1 MLDLNKIITIKN
13 LRKEQPFYEFQVRV
27 DRTSPLGNPFVMHE
41 ESERDQV
48 CDQYEKYFNEQ
59 IKDKNSAFVQELRR
73 LYKILKKHNKLQLY
87 CWCAPKRCHAETI
100 KKFLLSYYVNEK
112 SSKEQGFTLTVK
124 TVNVP
129 IIKGSVLS
137 KTTNSSVELVV
148 QQVNCLG
155 VMSAGLAKYIRND
168 ITDEKF
174 ENYKQLCL
182 KTPAKDLLGKVLLI
196 PSKSVK
202 NRIYANIFAQE
213 NIGTYQR
220 QTDYTALKTG
230 LTKINKLAK
239 DKGYR
244 VKLPYKLGC
253 GLGGGDWNIVY
264 SIINEVCDECYTTI
278 YELDSSSTVH
288 TICGTGHRP
297 ADLDESYGYNFKS
310 KSWQNIISKTKSTIL
325 SLNPKYVISGMALG
339 FDQALAISVLQLQKE
354 GHDIKLIAAIPC
366 KDQEKS
372 WSEDSQKLYKEILK
386 RCYKVKYVSDKPYT
400 DTCMMARNRYMVD
413 NSQVVIAMY
422 TGKAGGTA
430 NTISYAESKGVKVI
444 NLLDK
449 EPISTSHEPKIG
461 SFKGDRKMKINGLE
475 NLEKG
480 LHPVSELVRKDYLDN
495 PKILNKYFRYNNH
508 DIEIAYIPAS
518 VGIAT
523 VRADF
528 NDPKLY
534 KDKDYNPKDIEN
546 WTSDKLYL
554 NLDASDDA
562 FRDNDNDNRNK
573 SGYEIYIQDEV
584 SDTSLP
590 QETFEE
596 LYRFCIKAIKKR
608 LVMLLDAEKVVDQ
621 LVNILKYTNGL
632 SSNCT
637 SFQASNLI
645 NTKKALSNKLHDK
658 KLQEFIKTNNDFSVF
673 AKDELTR
680 NDYIETYQRVLRKL
694 TNIND
699 SNLDFIRDIISNKE
713 DSLEDE
719 IIANDLEK
727 ETISLNSNSDIEIKC

>member
-27 DRTSPLGNPFVMHE
+27 DRTSPLGNPFVMNN

-48 CDQYEKYFNEQ
+48 CDRYEEYFNEQ

-100 KKFLLSYYVNEK
+100 KKFLLSYYTKENT
-112 SSKEQGFTLTVK
+112 SKEQSSTLTVK
-124 TVNVP
+124 TVNVS
-129 IIKGSVLS
+129 IVKGSVLS
-137 KTTNSSVELVV
+137 KTTSSSVELVV
-148 QQVNCLG
+148 QQINCLG
-155 VMSAGLAKYIRND
+155 VMGAGLAKCVRND

-174 ENYKQLCL
+174 ENYKQLCI

-230 LTKINKLAK
+230 LAKINKLAK

-253 GLGGGDWNIVY
+253 GLAGGNWNIVY
-264 SIINEVCDECYTTI
+264 SIINEVCDTSFTTI
-278 YELDSSSTVH
+278 YKLDSS
-288 TICGTGHRP
+288 
-297 ADLDESYGYNFKS
+297 ES
-310 KSWQNIISKTKSTIL
+310 I
-325 SLNPKYVISGMALG
+325 
-339 FDQALAISVLQLQKE
+339 
-354 GHDIKLIAAIPC
+354 
-366 KDQEKS
+366 
-372 WSEDSQKLYKEILK
+372 
-386 RCYKVKYVSDKPYT
+386 
-400 DTCMMARNRYMVD
+400 
-413 NSQVVIAMY
+413 
-422 TGKAGGTA
+422 
-430 NTISYAESKGVKVI
+430 
-444 NLLDK
+444 K

-461 SFKGDRKMKINGLE
+461 SYKGDIKMKIKGLE

-495 PKILNKYFRYNNH
+495 PKILNKYFRYDNH

-694 TNIND
+694 TNITD

-713 DSLEDE
+713 DNLEDE